1 MVDDDS
7 DDRRIYGTV
16 LCYNGFNI
24 VLVPDCSN
32 AKRVLSLIRPDLIL
46 LDLSLPDGDGLSL
59 CSDVTVT
66 LNIPVIVLSGMSRKV
81 MEAGAMASGCLRY
94 IEKPT
99 SPVLV
104 LHEIEEIL
112 GRPPL
117 PGDLPAPWRIAF
129 PFTESA

>member
-1 MVDDDS
+1 MVDDHP
-7 DDRRIYGTV
+7 DDLQIYGTM

-59 CSDVTVT
+59 CREVTAT

-81 MEAGAMASGCLRY
+81 MEAGAVASGCLRY

-104 LHEIEEIL
+104 LHQIEEIM

-117 PGDLPAPWRIAF
+117 PGDLPMPWKIAF
-129 PFTESA
+129 PFTEA